1 MSLNGSA
8 QSIGSP
14 SRMRGKEGDELGLGQ
29 TIRITP
35 ACAGKRAGPN
45 NSLTGNQD
53 HPRVCGEKL
62 LHGAH
67 HAKSWGSPPHVRGKA
82 LHFNPHRTG
91 FGITPAYAGKS
102 SRNETCWHR
111 PWDHPRV
118 CGEKPDNEFDE
129 EYFEGSPPRMRGK
142 GVVNVLVSEPFRIT
156 PACAG
161 KRPQMGRWNLSMW
174 DHPRVCGE
182 KCPPGKFFFMT
193 VGSSPRMR
201 GKAFPARWSAR
212 PAWITPAYAGKSR
225 LRCPVHRFLWDHP
238 RVCEE
243 KGRTKQFLDREPGS
257 PPRVREK
264 ALLIPLHL
272 YFLGITPAC
281 AGKSSIQHLT
291 ASLGEF
297 KVQKGHP
304 VPHLRQ
310 RLQVWP
316 DHARHL
322 RHGLILHASRSAG
335 QGRRLCPGPCPDTA
349 GSGTPRGPSPAK
361 RPHTSPPAATPG
373 GCRAWQSGAT
383 APGSR

>member
-1 MSLNGSA
+1 MNLVLVRPL
-8 QSIGSP
+8 GSP
-14 SRMRGKEGDELGLGQ
+14 PRVRGKAGQ
-29 TIRITP
+29 CGRNFRYTGITP
-35 ACAGKRAGPN
+35 ACAGK
-45 NSLTGNQD
+45 S
-53 HPRVCGEKL
+53 
-62 LHGAH
+62 
-67 HAKSWGSPPHVRGKA
+67 
-82 LHFNPHRTG
+82 RTG
-91 FGITPAYAGKS
+91 RFWPGI
-102 SRNETCWHR
+102 

-118 CGEKPDNEFDE
+118 CGEKPFSQLDSTVPPGSPPRVRGKGGSPHRERKATGITPACAGKSCPPQAPTFTRQDHPRLCGE
-129 EYFEGSPPRMRGK
+129 KSGQGAKKKQQVGSPPRMRGK
-142 GVVNVLVSEPFRIT
+142 GTGGDDGTGHHGIT
-156 PACAG
+156 PAYAE
-161 KRPQMGRWNLSMW
+161 KRCSARTPTFRTW

-182 KCPPGKFFFMT
+182 KNPVFPGLLLHL
-193 VGSSPRMR
+193 G
-201 GKAFPARWSAR
+201 A
-212 PAWITPAYAGKSR
+212 
-225 LRCPVHRFLWDHP
+225 
-238 RVCEE
+238 
-243 KGRTKQFLDREPGS
+243 
-257 PPRVREK
+257 PPRVRGK
-264 ALLIPLHL
+264 ACDTDTVGEAA
-272 YFLGITPAC
+272 GITPAC

>member
-1 MSLNGSA
+1 MNKVAAFALRRKNSILSMSEKMFCPPQPL
-8 QSIGSP
+8 
-14 SRMRGKEGDELGLGQ
+14 RFW
-29 TIRITP
+29 ITP
-35 ACAGKRAGPN
+35 ACAGKSRRKTTDRFCSRDHPRVCGEKGHGSELRGRQVGSPPRVRGKVQLLPVHHDQVGITPAYAEKRIKLRKRHSICG
-45 NSLTGNQD
+45 D

-62 LHGAH
+62 FQSPLLRLPL
-67 HAKSWGSPPHVRGKA
+67 GS
-82 LHFNPHRTG
+82 
-91 FGITPAYAGKS
+91 S
-102 SRNETCWHR
+102 
-111 PWDHPRV
+111 
-118 CGEKPDNEFDE
+118 
-129 EYFEGSPPRMRGK
+129 PRMRGK
-142 GVVNVLVSEPFRIT
+142 DVRQELQHSGRGIT

-161 KRPQMGRWNLSMW
+161 KSPQRAHCSPVPW

-193 VGSSPRMR
+193 VGS
-201 GKAFPARWSAR
+201 
-212 PAWITPAYAGKSR
+212 
-225 LRCPVHRFLWDHP
+225 
-238 RVCEE
+238 
-243 KGRTKQFLDREPGS
+243 
-257 PPRVREK
+257 PPRVRGKEVRTQRSD
-264 ALLIPLHL
+264 IRSR
-272 YFLGITPAC
+272 ITPAH

-297 KVQKGHP
+297 EVQKGHP
-304 VPHLRQ
+304 VFHLRQ